1 MLPSVYPWVF
11 QVVSFPQGSSSNPII
26 HLLSPPYV
34 PYAPPISFLLSSSP
48 EYVVR
53 SAEHKGPHYPVF
65 SALLLPR
72 LSYSQMIFSAYCR
85 YFRTP
90 SAYVTPTM
98 WGSSFT
104 PIQNNRQNVLKFI
117 FLDRKTRKQKIL
129 HRVLASIPLF
139 ICTELAETCR
149 PTFYVQNYSRLTKNN
164 GGSGRHRYTIF
175 SELRLA
181 WGSLTMRTATM
192 ARGPQPA

>member
-117 FLDRKTRKQKIL
+117 FLDRKTRNK
-129 HRVLASIPLF
+129 RF
-139 ICTELAETCR
+139 CTECWQAFPYL
-149 PTFYVQNYSRLTKNN
+149 FVQNLQKRVGLHFTYRITL
-164 GGSGRHRYTIF
+164 G
-175 SELRLA
+175 
-181 WGSLTMRTATM
+181 
-192 ARGPQPA
+192 